1 MNEKLCHIVG
11 AGEPSSV
18 PPSPRSGDLL
28 IAADGGYEYLQAHGL
43 APDIVIGDF
52 DSVRVLPQHPNLIR
66 LNPIKDETDTLSAI
80 QLGQKRGYE
89 RFAIYCGTGGR
100 TEHTIANIQNLV
112 MLAQHGQRGW
122 LIGQNEI
129 FTAIHNGR
137 IRFSAASQGFLSVFS
152 MTTESTGVCETG
164 LKYRLDH
171 AALRNEYPV
180 GVSNE
185 FTGSAAEISVE
196 SGTLLIIYTM
206 EATEL

>member
-11 AGEPSSV
+11 AGEPSGV
-18 PPSPRSGDLL
+18 PPKPQPGDLL
-28 IAADGGYEYLQAHGL
+28 IAADGGYEYLQSHGL
-43 APDIVIGDF
+43 TPDIVIGDF
-52 DSVRVLPQHPNLIR
+52 DSVRVLPNHPNLIR

-80 QLGQKRGYE
+80 QLGQKSGYE

-112 MLAQHGQRGW
+112 MLAQRGQRGW
-122 LIGQNEI
+122 LIGRNEI
-129 FTAIHNGR
+129 FTAIHDSGV
-137 IRFSAASQGFLSVFS
+137 RFSADSRGFLSVFS

-164 LKYRLDH
+164 LKYKLDH
-171 AALRNEYPV
+171 ATLTNEYPV

-196 SGTLLIIYTM
+196 HGTLLMIYTM